1 MFGAAKWQAAGCRS
15 FRKYLAKAQLALAAE
30 IEPTK
35 NRRNLHF

>member
-15 FRKYLAKAQLALAAE
+15 FRKYLAKVQLALAAE
-30 IEPTK
+30 MGPTK